1 MNNTLSKKEFNKDYF
16 NLLLK
21 DNDALN
27 EISEILVKKLFC
39 EYNIDYYSQ
48 EIFKFLIKKRT
59 LEILH
64 EHKDLLVNFDIFVDL
79 MSENLRPENLEKDVT
94 DLRIKI
100 TNDLHSNN
108 IYKNLDMS
116 ID

>member
-1 MNNTLSKKEFNKDYF
+1 MNNTVSKKEFNKDYF

-21 DNDALN
+21 DDDSLN
-27 EISEILVKKLFC
+27 EITSLLVKKLFC
-39 EYNIDYYSQ
+39 KYNIDYYSQ

-59 LEILH
+59 IEILH
-64 EHKDLLVNFDIFVDL
+64 EHKDYLVNFDIFVDL
-79 MSENLRPENLEKDVT
+79 MSKNLRPENLEKDVA

-100 TNDLHSNN
+100 TNN
-108 IYKNLDMS
+108 IHTS

>member
-1 MNNTLSKKEFNKDYF
+1 MNNKVSKKDFNKDYF

-21 DNDALN
+21 DDAALN
-27 EISEILVKKLFC
+27 EITEILVKKLFC
-39 EYNIDYYSQ
+39 QYNIDYYSQ

-59 LEILH
+59 LEILN

-79 MSENLRPENLEKDVT
+79 MSENLRPEDLEKDIT

-100 TNDLHSNN
+100 TNN
-108 IYKNLDMS
+108 IHTS

>member
-1 MNNTLSKKEFNKDYF
+1 MNNKVSKKDFNKDYF

-21 DNDALN
+21 SDDALN
-27 EISEILVKKLFC
+27 EINELLVKKLFC

-59 LEILH
+59 LEILN

-100 TNDLHSNN
+100 TNN
-108 IYKNLDMS
+108 IDTS

>member
-1 MNNTLSKKEFNKDYF
+1 MKNKVSRKEFNKDYF

-21 DNDALN
+21 DDDSLN

-59 LEILH
+59 LEILN

-79 MSENLRPENLEKDVT
+79 MSENLRPENLEKDIS

-100 TNDLHSNN
+100 TNN
-108 IYKNLDMS
+108 IDMS

>member
-1 MNNTLSKKEFNKDYF
+1 MNNKVSKKDFNKDYF

-21 DNDALN
+21 DDAALN
-27 EISEILVKKLFC
+27 EITEILVKKLFC
-39 EYNIDYYSQ
+39 QYNIDYYSQ

-59 LEILH
+59 LELLN
-64 EHKDLLVNFDIFVDL
+64 ENKDLLVNFDIFVDL
-79 MSENLRPENLEKDVT
+79 MSKNLSPENLEKDIT

-100 TNDLHSNN
+100 TNN
-108 IYKNLDMS
+108 IDTS